1 MTRMLLVADVA
12 DSIKKHQ
19 AQIITSLKDPDI
31 RYLGE
36 WLWFLLFNK
45 SDTLSRKVLFDKG
58 GGSGLYCIL
67 FSFSSSNNGSNVI
80 NGIIFFAYY
89 SKY

>member
-31 RYLGE
+31 RYPWE
-36 WLWFLLFNK
+36 QLWFLLCNN
-45 SDTLSRKVLFDKG
+45 SDPLHDMKMLYHKVVALVFIA
-58 GGSGLYCIL
+58 S
-67 FSFSSSNNGSNVI
+67 
-80 NGIIFFAYY
+80 Y
-89 SKY
+89 SPSVPPIMKLME

>member
-36 WLWFLLFNK
+36 RL
-45 SDTLSRKVLFDKG
+45 
-58 GGSGLYCIL
+58 
-67 FSFSSSNNGSNVI
+67 
-80 NGIIFFAYY
+80 
-89 SKY
+89 